1 MAGASFPQ
9 APTWADTTRYLHVS
23 IHRSYRTLRQLLQLP
38 PGQPGDARGAPAGRF
53 RTKRGGGALQRQSS
67 SHKFPTCLLP
77 LSRLWA
83 QSFPK
88 LCGTILRPQH
98 FYSYFYAEFWA
109 TWSALLHELTRSI
122 SSLFTLQSWISLLLT
137 VTNVQQTV
145 VDRLHV
151 HVHLEALLL
160 HLLMNQKAKRSQKLG
175 NALFL
180 LLVLLQLTRLR
191 LVVITLLLVFTLI
204 EMTTPHCSS
213 REKRLTMFKACP
225 MNQLFRDMFPFSSLL
240 SG

>member
-67 SHKFPTCLLP
+67 GHKFPTCLLP
-77 LSRLWA
+77 LTRLWA

-109 TWSALLHELTRSI
+109 TWSALLHELTRPI
-122 SSLFTLQSWISLLLT
+122 SSLFTTHLAEMTMMKMTSIPWTMFQASTRKPLLLAFRLLT
-137 VTNVQQTV
+137 V
-145 VDRLHV
+145 
-151 HVHLEALLL
+151 
-160 HLLMNQKAKRSQKLG
+160 
-175 NALFL
+175 
-180 LLVLLQLTRLR
+180 
-191 LVVITLLLVFTLI
+191 
-204 EMTTPHCSS
+204 
-213 REKRLTMFKACP
+213 
-225 MNQLFRDMFPFSSLL
+225 
-240 SG
+240 